1 MTADSPSP
9 SLSTSAA
16 APPRMSEKPEPA
28 APMPTTTPNTA
39 PQRPDTVAETKAG
52 VPLDPPGVWAAVCA
66 SVASSPAGAALVES
80 LRLVSLEHGVATV
93 ETDDAGAAGRAR
105 TRRKW
110 LEERIGAA
118 YGSPVRVEVHAPEE
132 GAATQAIP
140 DEELDAA
147 ARRDAANNPLVQKAM
162 DLFQARLVRVDPP
175 ETPSKA
181 RGK

>member
-1 MTADSPSP
+1 MQEPAAAAT
-9 SLSTSAA
+9 TA
-16 APPRMSEKPEPA
+16 APPRPV
-28 APMPTTTPNTA
+28 
-39 PQRPDTVAETKAG
+39 TVAETKAG
-52 VPLDPPGVWAAVCA
+52 VPLDPPGVWASVCA

-118 YGSPVRVEVHAPEE
+118 YGLPVRVEVHAPEDDT
-132 GAATQAIP
+132 ASQVIP

-147 ARRDAANNPLVQKAM
+147 ARRDAANNPLVQTAM

-175 ETPSKA
+175 E